1 MITARA
7 VGVLMEI
14 ASKELYGG
22 AKALS
27 EVFVEG
33 RDACQ
38 KSLNELKAAGLTC
51 TTKQKFSN
59 GAYRT
64 IIEITP
70 AGWEFLESRIS
81 KVLKTRA
88 LCIQTESYS
97 RLSTNSLYANKQEIV
112 PDEVGKEEFYKID
125 LKTGGTMDFLGQMDF
140 DEEDR
145 QEQLLKDRQRRK
157 SEYQDAKQQ
166 KHEAV
171 IASALNRPRYLWSP
185 NQSSSE
191 FIKRLEDMWHVKPWT
206 ISEAP
211 FRSALANARKAHDT
225 NGEIEC
231 LMMDRYLSQ
240 ISHETSINSPEHI
253 WKRFIQQFGSLAI
266 DVKRAMVTDDDLE
279 TAKVDAEKSWE
290 GI

>member
-7 VGVLMEI
+7 LGVLMEI

-27 EVFVEG
+27 EVFEEG

-38 KSLNELKAAGLTC
+38 KSLNDLKAAGLIHTVKR
-51 TTKQKFSN
+51 TFSN
-59 GAYRT
+59 GAYRST
-64 IIEITP
+64 IEVTP
-70 AGWEFLESRIS
+70 AGWDFLETRIS
-81 KVLKTRA
+81 KVLKTRS
-88 LCIQTESYS
+88 LCMPTQSYS

-140 DEEDR
+140 DPEER
-145 QEQLLKDRQRRK
+145 EEQLLKDRQRRK

-171 IASALNRPRYLWSP
+171 ISSALNRPRYRWSP

-191 FIKRLEDMWHVKPWT
+191 FIRRLEDMWHVKPWT
-206 ISEAP
+206 VSEAP
-211 FRSALANARKAHDT
+211 FRAALAKARKAHDT
-225 NGEIEC
+225 DGEIEC
-231 LMMDRYLSQ
+231 LMMDRYL
-240 ISHETSINSPEHI
+240 
-253 WKRFIQQFGSLAI
+253 
-266 DVKRAMVTDDDLE
+266 D
-279 TAKVDAEKSWE
+279 
-290 GI
+290 